1 MHGMEEPVWVST
13 FLDWILSN
21 EAKKDFLFGSC
32 MFTQANTLEL
42 INSGLVR
49 SCCIQ
54 LCTRTREGQFCCT
67 QQSQMRTLLE
77 NEIKLFSEG
86 LHAALPMSIT

>member
-1 MHGMEEPVWVST
+1 MGQHI
-13 FLDWILSN
+13 LDWILSN

-42 INSGLVR
+42 INPGLVH

-67 QQSQMRTLLE
+67 QQSQMCILLE
-77 NEIKLFSEG
+77 NEFKLFSVG
-86 LHAALPMSIT
+86 LHPAPPMSVT